1 MRIFRKPKSGCFVI
15 KTPTGYVGRY
25 SMDHPY
31 TARMPSQKAA
41 AFLTIGEAQNFL
53 DWVARGKVKWNGGVS
68 DIAKAEIVW
77 EEDA

>member
-1 MRIFRKPKSGCFVI
+1 
-15 KTPTGYVGRY
+15 
-25 SMDHPY
+25 
-31 TARMPSQKAA
+31 MPSQKAA